1 MTVRRGDGEEISLKD
16 LSMSEVLSQGET
28 VRAEEIVLWVPDGPR
43 VTALMNATPIRAD
56 DGSVETVVVTLQ
68 DLAPLEEL
76 ERLRAEFLALVSH
89 ELRGPLT
96 SIKGSAATL
105 LESSADLDPAE
116 MRQFFR
122 IINDQAD
129 HMRDL
134 IGDLLDVARIETGT
148 LSLTPGPTA
157 VAEFVDEAKSRFLS
171 GGGRDTLELALPP
184 DLPLVLADRRR
195 IVQVL
200 DNLLANAARHSPEP
214 APIRISAVREAVHV
228 AVSVADRG
236 RGIAAA
242 RLPHLFRKFSRTDAP
257 EPGSGNGL
265 GLAICKGIVEAH
277 GGRIWA
283 ESGGAGLG
291 TRVTFTLPVAAVAAP
306 VPTAAAA
313 SGEPGDGEAVP
324 ILVVDDDP
332 QALRYMRDTLGTAG
346 FHPIVTGDPAEV
358 LQLMQRERP
367 QLALLDLMLPES
379 DGIAL
384 MQQITEVDDLPVIF
398 VSAYGQD
405 QLIARA
411 FAEGAADYVVK
422 PFSPT
427 ELLARIGAALRRR
440 EHPEPFEPYV
450 AGDLVIDWDARHV
463 TLAGTPLR
471 VTAIEYRLLA
481 ELAANA
487 GRVVPYGH
495 LLRRVW
501 HVDRAGDVRP
511 MRTVVNSLRRKLGDD
526 ADQPTYL
533 FTEPRVG
540 YRMAKPERLE
550 PGAG

>member
-1 MTVRRGDGEEISLKD
+1 MAVAVLDAKTGELTSFNQEARRIGSALLAPGHSVEDLLTLMTVRRGDGEEIALKD
-16 LSMSEVLSQGET
+16 LSMREVLSQGET

-157 VAEFVDEAKSRFLS
+157 VAELVDEAKRRFLS
-171 GGGRDTLELALPP
+171 GGGRDTLEFALPP

-214 APIRISAVREAVHV
+214 APIRISAAREAVHV
-228 AVSVADRG
+228 AVAVADRG
-236 RGIAAA
+236 RGIAAE
-242 RLPHLFRKFSRTDAP
+242 RLPHLFRKFSRSDAP
-257 EPGSGNGL
+257 EPGNGNGL

-283 ESGGAGLG
+283 ESGGPGLG
-291 TRVTFTLPVAAVAAP
+291 TRVIFTLPVAAVAAP

-313 SGEPGDGEAVP
+313 PGEPGDGEAVP

-332 QALRYMRDTLGTAG
+332 QALRYMRETLGTAG
-346 FHPIVTGDPAEV
+346 FHPIVTGDPAEA

-367 QLALLDLMLPES
+367 RLALLDLMLPGG

-384 MQQITEVDDLPVIF
+384 MQQITEVTTCP
-398 VSAYGQD
+398 SSS
-405 QLIARA
+405 
-411 FAEGAADYVVK
+411 
-422 PFSPT
+422 SP
-427 ELLARIGAALRRR
+427 
-440 EHPEPFEPYV
+440 
-450 AGDLVIDWDARHV
+450 
-463 TLAGTPLR
+463 
-471 VTAIEYRLLA
+471 
-481 ELAANA
+481 
-487 GRVVPYGH
+487 
-495 LLRRVW
+495 
-501 HVDRAGDVRP
+501 
-511 MRTVVNSLRRKLGDD
+511 
-526 ADQPTYL
+526 PTGK
-533 FTEPRVG
+533 TS
-540 YRMAKPERLE
+540 
-550 PGAG
+550 